1 MRAKLKLFHSTDAV
15 KRQRNVM
22 AIIHSCSQHAEDRT
36 RNMTRRYSSVA
47 NAFMRMTSFM
57 VMNGYVGDVCEIA
70 HVTSGM
76 QLGTNKMTANGQLK
90 TWFNLEGE

>member
-1 MRAKLKLFHSTDAV
+1 MRTKLKLVHSTDTV
-15 KRQRNVM
+15 KRQRNVI
-22 AIIHSCSQHAEDRT
+22 AIIHRCSQHAEDRT

-47 NAFMRMTSFM
+47 NAFMRMTRFM

-76 QLGTNKMTANGQLK
+76 QLGTIKMTVNGQLK
-90 TWFNLEGE
+90 TWFNIEGK